1 MILTSFQIFKV
12 VLNLYTCIL
21 IVKKKVLFV
30 DSFEKLKFISDE
42 VWNDDEFVK
51 KQGENGSGGDDVSE
65 SRGSRR
71 VEDYRNKGESVL
83 TGEEPDPKLRPFN

>member
-1 MILTSFQIFKV
+1 MIITSLKFFKV

-42 VWNDDEFVK
+42 V
-51 KQGENGSGGDDVSE
+51 
-65 SRGSRR
+65 
-71 VEDYRNKGESVL
+71 
-83 TGEEPDPKLRPFN
+83 